1 MLFLGTAKYCLRSMP
16 FLRLIFG
23 GITSALND
31 KVYWGAKSLPVKIT
45 FSDASI
51 RLAARLFNCNQELN

>member
-1 MLFLGTAKYCLRSMP
+1 MLFLGTAKYCLRRMP

-51 RLAARLFNCNQELN
+51 RLVARLFNCNQELN